1 MFTLTRKLYEEYW
14 KRNQVSD
21 FTFVAPLTRLKQKS
35 FKTFNATLSLYI
47 TLTHSLM
54 WRERERKGEYFL
66 LSGGIKIKRNRV
78 WKGYR
83 EQTKAFYW
91 MDWLEINKKLRQFI
105 DQRDI
110 CLLKTKRW
118 RKERKWNKR
127 KEKER
132 RNCSTSKRTLD
143 GASNVRAMRYYLVHD
158 SATHSFSI
166 SFTHSFTFSLSQA
179 NTLLS
184 QTHTS
189 NSPLSQPHPYANSLG
204 LTHIS

>member
-1 MFTLTRKLYEEYW
+1 MILCHWSGKTILKNIPSGQRLTKHSQGLEGLPKWLIFVRRYLIFSCCSQVTVWLQGTMFTLTRKLYEEYW

-83 EQTKAFYW
+83 EQTESF
-91 MDWLEINKKLRQFI
+91 LLNGLIGNK
-105 DQRDI
+105 
-110 CLLKTKRW
+110 
-118 RKERKWNKR
+118 
-127 KEKER
+127 
-132 RNCSTSKRTLD
+132 
-143 GASNVRAMRYYLVHD
+143 
-158 SATHSFSI
+158 
-166 SFTHSFTFSLSQA
+166 
-179 NTLLS
+179 
-184 QTHTS
+184 
-189 NSPLSQPHPYANSLG
+189 
-204 LTHIS
+204 